1 MTTVSEITLHLVK
14 LPLVTPYR
22 VSYRVYEDFDPII
35 VEARDTD
42 GGIGWGEGHISPGY
56 SFETIEGG
64 WAFCRAQ
71 AGNVIGREVAEA
83 IAGVSMH
90 IDRSPVAASG
100 LLNALEM
107 LAGSPI
113 LTLAEDTRVPLLT
126 PMHVMDPDGIA
137 AEVEARLADGFTTL
151 KVKVGKDVDGDL
163 ARVAATRQAARGR
176 ASIRIDANR
185 GYSEADGRRFAAAL
199 DAEGIELFEQ
209 PCGADDWAA
218 NAAVA
223 KVSAVPVMLDESIY
237 GLADI
242 ERAAKIEGIG
252 FIKLK
257 LKKLGRLDLL
267 EAALKRIRDLGMEPV
282 LGDGTSAEIC
292 CWMEACVARLV
303 IDNAGEMNGY
313 LKPKARLFA
322 DPLGFEQGAMVLKA
336 GFVPEIDRETL
347 TRHTVKAERISRP
360 AAGVRAAAG

>member
-1 MTTVSEITLHLVK
+1 MTTISEITLHLVK
-14 LPLVTPYR
+14 LPLITPYR

-35 VEARDTD
+35 VEARDAD

-56 SFETIEGG
+56 SFETVEGG

-71 AGNVIGREVAEA
+71 AEGLIGRQVADAIGEV
-83 IAGVSMH
+83 SRH
-90 IDRSPVAASG
+90 IDKSPVAASG

-113 LTLAEDTRVPLLT
+113 LDVAEDTRLPMLT
-126 PMHVMDPDGIA
+126 PMHVMDLDEIP

-163 ARVAATRQAARGR
+163 ARVAATGQAARGR
-176 ASIRIDANR
+176 ARIRIDANR
-185 GYSEADGRRFAAAL
+185 GFSEADGCRFASAL

-223 KVSAVPVMLDESIY
+223 RVSAVPVMLDESIY

-267 EAALKRIRDLGMEPV
+267 TAALKRIRDLGMEPV

-292 CWMEACVARLV
+292 CWMEGCVARLA

-313 LKPKARLFA
+313 LKPKARLFT

-336 GFVPEIDRETL
+336 GFVPEIDRQTL
-347 TRHTVKAERISRP
+347 KRHTMKSERIARP
-360 AAGVRAAAG
+360 RAGVRGAKG

>member
-1 MTTVSEITLHLVK
+1 MTTISEITLHLVK
-14 LPLVTPYR
+14 LPLITPYR

-35 VEARDTD
+35 VEARDAD
-42 GGIGWGEGHISPGY
+42 GRTGWGEGHISPGY

-71 AGNVIGREVAEA
+71 AEGLIGADVAAA
-83 IAGVSMH
+83 IAEVSRH

-113 LTLAEDTRVPLLT
+113 LTLAEDTRVPMLT
-126 PMHVMDPDGIA
+126 PMHVMDPDEIP

-185 GYSEADGRRFAAAL
+185 GYSEPDGCRFAAAL

-223 KVSAVPVMLDESIY
+223 RVSAVPVMLDESIY
-237 GLADI
+237 GVADI

-257 LKKLGRLDLL
+257 LKKLGRMDL
-267 EAALKRIRDLGMEPV
+267 
-282 LGDGTSAEIC
+282 
-292 CWMEACVARLV
+292 
-303 IDNAGEMNGY
+303 
-313 LKPKARLFA
+313 
-322 DPLGFEQGAMVLKA
+322 
-336 GFVPEIDRETL
+336 
-347 TRHTVKAERISRP
+347 
-360 AAGVRAAAG
+360 